1 MHDEAVLAHLEG
13 SGCPAQQPLEPAAQG
28 LDVTFL
34 AEYRAGRA
42 GAEDIK
48 RYMQDWAAAPL
59 GSPPSQVDL
68 WDYLGMT
75 FEQYKRWLT
84 KGELPKV

>member
-1 MHDEAVLAHLEG
+1 
-13 SGCPAQQPLEPAAQG
+13 
-28 LDVTFL
+28 
-34 AEYRAGRA
+34 
-42 GAEDIK
+42 
-48 RYMQDWAAAPL
+48 MQDWAAAPL